1 MADDTDLALAA
12 QQGDTGGAVIAAP
25 RPNRRRAILAAGVL
39 IAAGTGLWLARGPI
53 AQSLIDQQLSGL
65 GLPARYTID
74 SIGAESQI
82 LRNIVIGD
90 LAHPDLTIARA
101 RVQLVYGLTGPRIG
115 RITLEQPRLY
125 GSFRGGRLSFG
136 ALDPLLFPKEAS
148 TAPFSL
154 PDLDLKL
161 VDGRALV
168 ESEYGRLA
176 VKVEGAGN
184 LGGGFAGTL
193 AALVADPRAGGC
205 TAERLSAYGKVT
217 VAAGKPRFAGPM
229 RLAGLACGKD
239 LALKE
244 AALALDLIGDKDLT
258 GAEIKGRMESSLL
271 SAPGVSA
278 QMLALGGE
286 LALKA
291 GALRGH
297 VLGDAGGVRTAG
309 LTASALRLDGDLDAK
324 AGFANLVFR
333 GTVSGKGLARGATTE
348 RALAEAQ
355 SAAAGTLVAPLL
367 ARLRGALGRE
377 ERGSR
382 LAGDMVLRR
391 EPDRW
396 SLVMPAAQVR
406 GGSGAALLSVSRLQV
421 ASEGSGLPRLTGNF
435 VMAGAGLPPISG
447 RMEPAKGGRPALKLR
462 MTEYRV
468 GRDSLAL
475 PLLEV
480 SQASNGAVAFT
491 GTAQISGSIPGGS
504 VANLRMPITGSFGP
518 RGDLA
523 LWSACIRPAFDSL
536 QLGQLT
542 LDRRQLTLCPA
553 GGQAIVR
560 SGARGLSVA
569 LGTSAFVLTGRLGET
584 PLMLSTGAV
593 GLAWPG
599 TLTARSI
606 DLALGPK
613 DSATQLRLG
622 HLVARLGKEFTGTFE
637 GVEARMAAVPIDLTG
652 AAGTW
657 RYGGETLTLS
667 GVRFDATDRFAP
679 ARFEQLTSKN
689 AGLTMHGN
697 RIDAQALLREPES
710 GRDVVHITLRHD
722 LGSARGHAD
731 LAVDGLVFDD
741 AKLQPGV
748 AGGLQPKMLTPQ
760 LQGVV
765 TNAVGTVRGKGHV
778 DWTAQTVTSTG
789 TFGTDHFDF
798 AAAFGPVRG
807 VSGELVFTDLIGMV
821 TAPHQTLHIASA
833 NPGIEVL
840 DGVMDLE
847 FLAGQ
852 VVQLNGAIWPFLGGT
867 LRLMPTELRM
877 AEAEARRFTLSIE
890 GLNAARFLERMEI
903 ANLSATGTFDGKL
916 PLEFDANGGR
926 IVGGALVSRP
936 PGGTVSYVG
945 ELSYKDLSQM
955 ANFAFDALKSL
966 DYNIMTIGLDGDLAG
981 DVITKVSFDGIKQ
994 GQGTKQN
1001 FITRQVANLP
1011 LRFNVNVRAPFYRL
1025 VSSMNPQPP
1034 PGALPSGAL
1043 PSGALPPGIP
1053 PVILQQPAKGVQPAA
1068 SPTMP

>member
-25 RPNRRRAILAAGVL
+25 RPKRRRAILAAGVL

-74 SIGAESQI
+74 SIGAENQI

-90 LAHPDLTIARA
+90 PAHPDLTIARA

-193 AALVADPRAGGC
+193 AALVADPRARGC

-447 RMEPAKGGRPALKLR
+447 RMEPANSQCASA
-462 MTEYRV
+462 V
-468 GRDSLAL
+468 LA
-475 PLLEV
+475 
-480 SQASNGAVAFT
+480 
-491 GTAQISGSIPGGS
+491 
-504 VANLRMPITGSFGP
+504 
-518 RGDLA
+518 
-523 LWSACIRPAFDSL
+523 
-536 QLGQLT
+536 T
-542 LDRRQLTLCPA
+542 L
-553 GGQAIVR
+553 R
-560 SGARGLSVA
+560 SGTGPYRSMPKC
-569 LGTSAFVLTGRLGET
+569 LG
-584 PLMLSTGAV
+584 
-593 GLAWPG
+593 
-599 TLTARSI
+599 
-606 DLALGPK
+606 
-613 DSATQLRLG
+613 
-622 HLVARLGKEFTGTFE
+622 
-637 GVEARMAAVPIDLTG
+637 
-652 AAGTW
+652 
-657 RYGGETLTLS
+657 RY
-667 GVRFDATDRFAP
+667 R
-679 ARFEQLTSKN
+679 N
-689 AGLTMHGN
+689 
-697 RIDAQALLREPES
+697 
-710 GRDVVHITLRHD
+710 
-722 LGSARGHAD
+722 
-731 LAVDGLVFDD
+731 
-741 AKLQPGV
+741 
-748 AGGLQPKMLTPQ
+748 
-760 LQGVV
+760 
-765 TNAVGTVRGKGHV
+765 
-778 DWTAQTVTSTG
+778 
-789 TFGTDHFDF
+789 
-798 AAAFGPVRG
+798 
-807 VSGELVFTDLIGMV
+807 
-821 TAPHQTLHIASA
+821 
-833 NPGIEVL
+833 
-840 DGVMDLE
+840 
-847 FLAGQ
+847 
-852 VVQLNGAIWPFLGGT
+852 
-867 LRLMPTELRM
+867 
-877 AEAEARRFTLSIE
+877 
-890 GLNAARFLERMEI
+890 
-903 ANLSATGTFDGKL
+903 
-916 PLEFDANGGR
+916 
-926 IVGGALVSRP
+926 
-936 PGGTVSYVG
+936 
-945 ELSYKDLSQM
+945 
-955 ANFAFDALKSL
+955 
-966 DYNIMTIGLDGDLAG
+966 
-981 DVITKVSFDGIKQ
+981 
-994 GQGTKQN
+994 
-1001 FITRQVANLP
+1001 
-1011 LRFNVNVRAPFYRL
+1011 L
-1025 VSSMNPQPP
+1025 VSSCHTLYLGWN
-1034 PGALPSGAL
+1034 
-1043 PSGALPPGIP
+1043 
-1053 PVILQQPAKGVQPAA
+1053 
-1068 SPTMP
+1068 